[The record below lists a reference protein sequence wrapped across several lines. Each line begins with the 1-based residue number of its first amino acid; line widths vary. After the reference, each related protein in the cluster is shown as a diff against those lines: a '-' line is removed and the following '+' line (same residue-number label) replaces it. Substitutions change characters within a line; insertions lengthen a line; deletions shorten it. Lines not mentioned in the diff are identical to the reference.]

1 MRFQFRFLCLHSHS
15 HMNMNF
21 CAFSGIQFRREFK
34 IGKEG
39 KVTSCGVSTLL
50 LLRMELIKYHVVAN
64 TLKVH

>member
-1 MRFQFRFLCLHSHS
+1 
-15 HMNMNF
+15 MNMNF

-50 LLRMELIKYHVVAN
+50 LLRMELIKYYVVAN